1 VSEHTVRTFAE
12 EQALWG
18 MMGRYAVLHA
28 HLPLTARTC
37 ISVVALPS
45 PLLNH
50 AAPGWGMLNLASP
63 RASTFLVSL
72 VLIGLGV
79 ASLYLRIPTI
89 GPTVV
94 KFRTWFFVGAYV
106 VLALGVVSKSL

>member
-1 VSEHTVRTFAE
+1 MKTRTF
-12 EQALWG
+12 G
-18 MMGRYAVLHA
+18 
-28 HLPLTARTC
+28 
-37 ISVVALPS
+37 
-45 PLLNH
+45 
-50 AAPGWGMLNLASP
+50 ASS
-63 RASTFLVSL
+63 REFGYTRL
-72 VLIGLGV
+72 LIGLII

>member
-1 VSEHTVRTFAE
+1 
-12 EQALWG
+12 
-18 MMGRYAVLHA
+18 
-28 HLPLTARTC
+28 
-37 ISVVALPS
+37 
-45 PLLNH
+45 
-50 AAPGWGMLNLASP
+50 MLNLSP
-63 RASTFLVSL
+63 PRTVTFLVSL
-72 VLIGLGV
+72 LLIGLAI